1 MRDCNG
7 MLVTS
12 NPCCRCFHSC
22 QLKSSLLANL
32 HSIPSSLRLGQDRTP
47 ILVHKRKSIPP
58 AYASAETEEEV
69 QIEGIQRTYC
79 DDFVCTSS
87 PQIEQNVK
95 ALARDVTR
103 LSTWTSSL
111 FRKDVLYKDAFLS
124 FRGIDKHKRIT
135 FPKDCIG
142 QPKVLVTRLVMLD
155 KGSCE
160 VHWRLRGNIAV
171 FPIDIDLVSTFGLDL
186 ITGRVN
192 SHRDDWDL
200 SRLSIPAKAA
210 FLASRA
216 AWSLQL
222 SAENTKDSSLELLER
237 FGPKG
242 GDQQSNITAD
252 PNDPTKFFQDNTDP
266 SKDLFTIGLIIAFIY
281 LIYQAFSE
289 IEKLR

>member
-1 MRDCNG
+1 
-7 MLVTS
+7 MLS
-12 NPCCRCFHSC
+12 CRCANSIS
-22 QLKSSLLANL
+22 QKSPSLLANL
-32 HSIPSSLRLGQDRTP
+32 HTLPTNSHHQLRKSALSHT
-47 ILVHKRKSIPP
+47 RKSIRP
-58 AYASAETEEEV
+58 AYAAADTEEEV

-79 DDFVCTSS
+79 DDFICTSS

-95 ALARDVTR
+95 SLARDVTR

-111 FRKDVLYKDAFLS
+111 FRKDVLYRDAFLS
-124 FRGIDKHKRIT
+124 FRGLEKHKRIM

-171 FPIDIDLVSTFGLDL
+171 FPIDVDMVSTFGLDL

-200 SRLSIPAKAA
+200 SRLSIPAKGA

-222 SAENTKDSSLELLER
+222 SAENTKDFSSELMEK
-237 FGPKG
+237 FGPKE

-252 PNDPTKFFQDNTDP
+252 PTDPTKFFQDNTDP
-266 SKDLFTIGLIIAFIY
+266 SKDLFSIGLIIAFIY

-289 IEKLR
+289 VEKIK